1 MATLKLEIVTPEE
14 KIYSEDVEMVT
25 LPGSEGELGV
35 YPKHVPLLT
44 TLVPGELR
52 VLKNGRETA
61 MAIGEGFVEIKADAV
76 SVLTDMALESEKID
90 IATAEAAVERAKAA
104 MKEDQTARTGGCHS
118 SVAAKSACPVAR
130 QTPPPPRVNEGRSFR
145 AKSRNPVALSF
156 GLQRGILRLRFAPLR
171 MTSPDILG
179 IIAGNGVYPRLL
191 ADGARRAGVEK
202 IVAAAFTDETD
213 PVLERHVNVLEWM
226 RVGQLGRLLKFFR
239 SQDIHHAIMA
249 GQIAPKN
256 LFDLR
261 PDLKALMLL
270 GKLKER
276 NAESIFAAIADE
288 LAKVEVDL
296 LPATTFL
303 EDSLARPGLI
313 AGPKLSPRQ
322 EHDVELGWNA
332 AKEIARLDIG
342 QTIII
347 KNGTIVAVEA
357 LEGTNEAIKR
367 GGTLAREGA
376 VMVKV
381 SKPNQDMRFDVPV
394 IGVETVRI
402 AAESGV
408 RVIAV
413 EAGKTLLLERD
424 AVIALA
430 NGSNMSVVAR

>member
-1 MATLKLEIVTPEE
+1 LA
-14 KIYSEDVEMVT
+14 
-25 LPGSEGELGV
+25 
-35 YPKHVPLLT
+35 
-44 TLVPGELR
+44 
-52 VLKNGRETA
+52 
-61 MAIGEGFVEIKADAV
+61 
-76 SVLTDMALESEKID
+76 
-90 IATAEAAVERAKAA
+90 
-104 MKEDQTARTGGCHS
+104 Q
-118 SVAAKSACPVAR
+118 
-130 QTPPPPRVNEGRSFR
+130 
-145 AKSRNPVALSF
+145 
-156 GLQRGILRLRFAPLR
+156 APLH
-171 MTSPDILG
+171 ILG

-191 ADGARRAGVEK
+191 VEAARKAGVKK
-202 IVAAAFTDETD
+202 IVVAAFTDDTD
-213 PVLERHVNVLEWM
+213 PILGQQVDILEWM

-288 LAKVEVDL
+288 LAKIDVDL

-303 EDSLARPGLI
+303 EDSLARSGLI
-313 AGPKLSPRQ
+313 AGPKLSSRQ
-322 EHDVELGWNA
+322 ERDVDLGWGV

-342 QTIII
+342 QTIVI

-357 LEGTNEAIKR
+357 LEGTNDAIKR
-367 GGTLAREGA
+367 GGTLAGEGA
-376 VMVKV
+376 VMIKV

-424 AVIALA
+424 AVVNLA
-430 NGSNMSVVAR
+430 EAASISIVGG

>member
-1 MATLKLEIVTPEE
+1 MESPE
-14 KIYSEDVEMVT
+14 T
-25 LPGSEGELGV
+25 
-35 YPKHVPLLT
+35 
-44 TLVPGELR
+44 
-52 VLKNGRETA
+52 
-61 MAIGEGFVEIKADAV
+61 
-76 SVLTDMALESEKID
+76 
-90 IATAEAAVERAKAA
+90 
-104 MKEDQTARTGGCHS
+104 
-118 SVAAKSACPVAR
+118 
-130 QTPPPPRVNEGRSFR
+130 
-145 AKSRNPVALSF
+145 
-156 GLQRGILRLRFAPLR
+156 
-171 MTSPDILG
+171 LG

-191 ADGARRAGVEK
+191 ADGARRAGVKK

-213 PVLERHVNVLEWM
+213 PALEQHVELIEWM

-239 SQDIHHAIMA
+239 GQNIHHAIMA

-276 NAESIFAAIADE
+276 NAESVFAAIGDE
-288 LAKVEVDL
+288 LGKIDVDL
-296 LPATTFL
+296 LSATTFL
-303 EDSLARPGLI
+303 EDSLAQPGLI
-313 AGPKLSPRQ
+313 AGPKVSTRQ

-357 LEGTNEAIKR
+357 LEGTNEAVKR

-376 VMVKV
+376 AMVKV

-394 IGVETVRI
+394 IGVETVRV

-430 NGSNMSVVAR
+430 NSSKISVVAR

>member
-1 MATLKLEIVTPEE
+1 LI
-14 KIYSEDVEMVT
+14 
-25 LPGSEGELGV
+25 
-35 YPKHVPLLT
+35 
-44 TLVPGELR
+44 
-52 VLKNGRETA
+52 
-61 MAIGEGFVEIKADAV
+61 
-76 SVLTDMALESEKID
+76 
-90 IATAEAAVERAKAA
+90 
-104 MKEDQTARTGGCHS
+104 
-118 SVAAKSACPVAR
+118 
-130 QTPPPPRVNEGRSFR
+130 
-145 AKSRNPVALSF
+145 
-156 GLQRGILRLRFAPLR
+156 
-171 MTSPDILG
+171 
-179 IIAGNGVYPRLL
+179 
-191 ADGARRAGVEK
+191 ADGARKAIVEK
-202 IVAAAFTDETD
+202 IVAAAFTDETA
-213 PVLERHVNVLEWM
+213 PPLEQHVELIEWM

-239 SQDIHHAIMA
+239 SHDIHHAIMA

-288 LAKVEVDL
+288 LAKIDVDL

-303 EDSLARPGLI
+303 EDSLARSGLI

-322 EHDVELGWNA
+322 EHDVDLGWTV

-342 QTIII
+342 QTILI

-413 EAGKTLLLERD
+413 EAGKTLLLECDTVAEFVDR
-424 AVIALA
+424 
-430 NGSNMSVVAR
+430 SNMSLVAR

>member
-1 MATLKLEIVTPEE
+1 M
-14 KIYSEDVEMVT
+14 S
-25 LPGSEGELGV
+25 
-35 YPKHVPLLT
+35 
-44 TLVPGELR
+44 
-52 VLKNGRETA
+52 
-61 MAIGEGFVEIKADAV
+61 
-76 SVLTDMALESEKID
+76 
-90 IATAEAAVERAKAA
+90 
-104 MKEDQTARTGGCHS
+104 
-118 SVAAKSACPVAR
+118 SACLFQIRCLA
-130 QTPPPPRVNEGRSFR
+130 Q
-145 AKSRNPVALSF
+145 
-156 GLQRGILRLRFAPLR
+156 APLHV
-171 MTSPDILG
+171 LG
-179 IIAGNGVYPRLL
+179 IIAGNGVYPRLI
-191 ADGARRAGVEK
+191 AEAARKAGVNK

-213 PVLERHVNVLEWM
+213 LVLQQLVDVLEWI

-239 SQDIHHAIMA
+239 SQGIHHAIMA

-261 PDLKALMLL
+261 PDLKALLLL
-270 GKLKER
+270 GKLKQR

-288 LAKVEVDL
+288 LAKIEVDL

-303 EDSLARPGLI
+303 EDSLAQSGLI

-322 EHDVELGWNA
+322 EQDVELGWNA

-342 QTIII
+342 QTIIV

-394 IGVETVRI
+394 IGMETLRI
-402 AAESGV
+402 AAGSGM

-424 AVIALA
+424 AIIALA
-430 NGSNMSVVAR
+430 NSSNMSVVAR

>member
-1 MATLKLEIVTPEE
+1 VIVEA
-14 KIYSEDVEMVT
+14 
-25 LPGSEGELGV
+25 
-35 YPKHVPLLT
+35 
-44 TLVPGELR
+44 LV
-52 VLKNGRETA
+52 
-61 MAIGEGFVEIKADAV
+61 
-76 SVLTDMALESEKID
+76 S
-90 IATAEAAVERAKAA
+90 
-104 MKEDQTARTGGCHS
+104 
-118 SVAAKSACPVAR
+118 SACLFHIPCLA
-130 QTPPPPRVNEGRSFR
+130 Q
-145 AKSRNPVALSF
+145 
-156 GLQRGILRLRFAPLR
+156 APLHA
-171 MTSPDILG
+171 LA

-191 ADGARRAGVEK
+191 AAGARKAGVKK

-213 PVLERHVNVLEWM
+213 PILEKHVDVLEWM
-226 RVGQLGRLLKFFR
+226 RVGQLSRLLKFFR
-239 SQDIHHAIMA
+239 EEEIHHAIMA

-270 GKLKER
+270 GKLKQR
-276 NAESIFAAIADE
+276 NAESIFAAVADE
-288 LAKVEVDL
+288 LAKIDVDL

-303 EDSLARPGLI
+303 EDSLARSGLI
-313 AGPKLSPRQ
+313 AGLKLSPRQ
-322 EHDVELGWNA
+322 QQDVELGWNV

-342 QTIII
+342 QMIIV

-367 GGTLAREGA
+367 GGTLAREGG

>member
-1 MATLKLEIVTPEE
+1 
-14 KIYSEDVEMVT
+14 
-25 LPGSEGELGV
+25 
-35 YPKHVPLLT
+35 
-44 TLVPGELR
+44 
-52 VLKNGRETA
+52 
-61 MAIGEGFVEIKADAV
+61 
-76 SVLTDMALESEKID
+76 
-90 IATAEAAVERAKAA
+90 
-104 MKEDQTARTGGCHS
+104 
-118 SVAAKSACPVAR
+118 
-130 QTPPPPRVNEGRSFR
+130 
-145 AKSRNPVALSF
+145 
-156 GLQRGILRLRFAPLR
+156 
-171 MTSPDILG
+171 MTSHDILG

-191 ADGARRAGVEK
+191 ADAARKAGVKK
-202 IVAAAFTDETD
+202 IIAAAFTGETD
-213 PVLERHVNVLEWM
+213 PVLAQHVDLIEWM
-226 RVGQLGRLLKFFR
+226 RVGQLNRLLKFFN
-239 SQDIHHAIMA
+239 QNKVHHAIMA

-270 GKLKER
+270 GKLKQR

-288 LAKVEVDL
+288 LAKVEVAL

-303 EDSLARPGLI
+303 EDSLAQPGLI

-322 EHDVELGWNA
+322 EHDVELGWDA

-342 QTIII
+342 QTIIV

-367 GGTLAREGA
+367 GGTLARESA

-381 SKPNQDMRFDVPV
+381 SKPNQDVRFDVPV

-402 AAESGV
+402 AAESGI

-424 AVIALA
+424 AVIGLA
-430 NGSNMSVVAR
+430 DIMNVSVVAR